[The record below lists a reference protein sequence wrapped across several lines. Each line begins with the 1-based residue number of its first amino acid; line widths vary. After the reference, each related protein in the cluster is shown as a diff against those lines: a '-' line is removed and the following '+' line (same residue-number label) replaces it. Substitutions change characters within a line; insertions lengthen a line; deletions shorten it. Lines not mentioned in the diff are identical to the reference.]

1 MINRFKLTLEGVA
14 YDIERRGDLIL
25 VNGQELA
32 CAAVDGNTIK
42 VAGTPHEVA
51 VRGASAVVDGITYA
65 IEATGL
71 SEPKPARRKA
81 ASASAADEAGAVA
94 AIMPGL
100 IIKLCK
106 AEGDKVAEGEV
117 VVVLEAM
124 KMQNEIK
131 AKRAGVVRQLHV
143 KEGETVE
150 MRQVLAVIE

>member
-25 VNGQELA
+25 VNGQELPYA
-32 CAAVDGNTIK
+32 LEGGTIK
-42 VAGTPHEVA
+42 VSGNPHA
-51 VRGASAVVDGITYA
+51 VELRANSAVVDGITYA
-65 IEATGL
+65 IEAHGL

-81 ASASAADEAGAVA
+81 ASAAAADEAGAVA

-100 IIKLCK
+100 IIKICK
-106 AEGDKVAEGEV
+106 KEGEKVAEGDV

-131 AKRAGVVRQLHV
+131 AKRAGVVRQVNV

>member
-25 VNGQELA
+25 VNGQELPVTL
-32 CAAVDGNTIK
+32 AANAINVSGNPHAVELRGNT
-42 VAGTPHEVA
+42 
-51 VRGASAVVDGITYA
+51 AVVDGITYA
-65 IEATGL
+65 IEAHGL
-71 SEPKPARRKA
+71 SEPKAGRRKA
-81 ASASAADEAGAVA
+81 ASAAAADEAGAVT

-100 IIKLCK
+100 IIKVAK
-106 AEGDKVAEGEV
+106 KEGDKVEEGEV

-124 KMQNEIK
+124 KMQNELK
-131 AKRAGVVRQLHV
+131 AKRSGTVRQVNV